1 MISIQQVKEDAEVK
15 AIMYIAESQI
25 EALGFTE
32 HSVRHSSIVS
42 KWAGE
47 ILEALESDPWR
58 IEMARIAG
66 YLHDIGN
73 SINRYDHAQSG
84 AMLAYKILTRMG
96 MDFRDA
102 ADIMMAIGNHDE
114 SKGLPVSD
122 ITSALIIADKADE

>member
-58 IEMARIAG
+58 IEMARIAANG
-66 YLHDIGN
+66 IPLRKHTCPMLPD
-73 SINRYDHAQSG
+73 SISQARAPKVSAIQRSFWES
-84 AMLAYKILTRMG
+84 AM
-96 MDFRDA
+96 
-102 ADIMMAIGNHDE
+102 N
-114 SKGLPVSD
+114 
-122 ITSALIIADKADE
+122 